1 MTLDSFR
8 QMLLRLVKEAGSQR
22 ALAKKYGISPM
33 FLCDILKGRRD
44 PGEKFLSAMGYRR
57 EVVVRRDV
65 KITKEN

>member
-8 QMLLRLVKEAGSQR
+8 EMLRRLVKEAGSQR

-33 FLCDILKGRRD
+33 FLCDVLKERRD
-44 PGEKFLSAMGYRR
+44 PGEKFLAAMGFKR